1 MLRKSIEVLLGE
13 MDGKLSGYAAMLN
26 YRYMNLCVE
35 AEAAALVP
43 ITVTDIEGNV
53 YNIEQVAD
61 CMQPNQFAFEI
72 VPRRMP
78 MLPFIQKGI
87 AETHPEFKQEVII
100 PKDEDRFYMS
110 GTVDYDSE
118 RHILCTMPEVDDER
132 YKLLTET
139 VKALYDEC
147 MVEVDKI
154 KTKYT
159 QMLADRSKDL
169 PEDEADEAKTE
180 QEKLLNLYSETIKNY
195 RDNKEKEIEEAHN
208 TWLADEAEKHLKQ
221 MREKRG

>member
-35 AEAAALVP
+35 AEPAALVP
-43 ITVTDIEGNV
+43 LTVTDIEGNV
-53 YNIEQVAD
+53 YNIEEVAD

-72 VPRRMP
+72 VPHRMA

-87 AETHPEFKQEVII
+87 AETHPEFKQEVIV
-100 PKDEDRFYMS
+100 PKDDDRFFMS
-110 GTVDYDSE
+110 GTADYDAE

-154 KTKYT
+154 KAKYT
-159 QMLADRSKDL
+159 QMLADRSKEL

-180 QEKLLNLYSETIKNY
+180 QEKLLDQYSELCKSY
-195 RDNKEKEIEEAHN
+195 RDNKEKKIEEGHKR
-208 TWLADEAEKHLKQ
+208 WLADEADKQLKRI
-221 MREKRG
+221 RELRN

>member
-1 MLRKSIEVLLGE
+1 MLRKSIEVLLDE

-35 AEAAALVP
+35 AEPAALVP

-53 YNIEQVAD
+53 YNIEEVAD

-87 AETHPEFKQEVII
+87 AESHPEFKQEVII
-100 PKDEDRFYMS
+100 PKDEDRFFMS

>member
-35 AEAAALVP
+35 AEPAALVSL
-43 ITVTDIEGNV
+43 TVTDIEGNV
-53 YNIEQVAD
+53 YNIEEVAD

-139 VKALYDEC
+139 VKALYDDC

-154 KTKYT
+154 KAKYT

-180 QEKLLNLYSETIKNY
+180 QEKLLNQYSEAIKNY

-221 MREKRG
+221 MREQRG

>member
-1 MLRKSIEVLLGE
+1 MLRKSIEVLLDE

-87 AETHPEFKQEVII
+87 AESHPEFKQEVII

-154 KTKYT
+154 KAKYT

-221 MREKRG
+221 MREQRG

>member
-1 MLRKSIEVLLGE
+1 MGE

-180 QEKLLNLYSETIKNY
+180 QEKLLNQYSEAIKNY
-195 RDNKEKEIEEAHN
+195 RDNKEKEIEDAHN
-208 TWLADEAEKHLKQ
+208 NWVADEAEKHLKQ
-221 MREKRG
+221 MREQRG

>member
-43 ITVTDIEGNV
+43 ITITDIEGNV
-53 YNIEQVAD
+53 YNIEEVAD

-100 PKDEDRFYMS
+100 PKDEDRFFMS

-159 QMLADRSKDL
+159 QMLADKSKDL
-169 PEDEADEAKTE
+169 PKDEADEAKTE
-180 QEKLLNLYSETIKNY
+180 QEKLMNQYSEICKTY

-208 TWLADEAEKHLKQ
+208 NWVADEAEKHLKQ

>member
-1 MLRKSIEVLLGE
+1 
-13 MDGKLSGYAAMLN
+13 
-26 YRYMNLCVE
+26 
-35 AEAAALVP
+35 
-43 ITVTDIEGNV
+43 
-53 YNIEQVAD
+53 
-61 CMQPNQFAFEI
+61 
-72 VPRRMP
+72 MP
-78 MLPFIQKGI
+78 MLPYIQKGI

-139 VKALYDEC
+139 VKALYDDC

-154 KTKYT
+154 KAKYT

-180 QEKLLNLYSETIKNY
+180 QEKLLNQYSEAIKNY

-221 MREKRG
+221 MREQRG

>member
-1 MLRKSIEVLLGE
+1 MLRRSIEVLLGE

-35 AEAAALVP
+35 AEAAALVSL
-43 ITVTDIEGNV
+43 TVTDIEGNV
-53 YNIEQVAD
+53 YNIEEVAD

-87 AETHPEFKQEVII
+87 AESHPEFKQEVII

-154 KTKYT
+154 KAKYT
-159 QMLADRSKDL
+159 QMLADRSKEL

-180 QEKLLNLYSETIKNY
+180 QEKLLDQYSELCKSY

>member
-1 MLRKSIEVLLGE
+1 MGE

-43 ITVTDIEGNV
+43 ITITDIEGNV
-53 YNIEQVAD
+53 YNIEEVAD

-100 PKDEDRFYMS
+100 PKDEDRFFMS

-118 RHILCTMPEVDDER
+118 RHVLCTMPEVDDER

-159 QMLADRSKDL
+159 QMLADKSKDL
-169 PEDEADEAKTE
+169 PKDEADEAKTE
-180 QEKLLNLYSETIKNY
+180 QEKLMNQYSEICKTY
-195 RDNKEKEIEEAHN
+195 RDNKEKEIEDAHN
-208 TWLADEAEKHLKQ
+208 NWVADEAEKHLKQ

>member
-43 ITVTDIEGNV
+43 ITITDIEGNV
-53 YNIEQVAD
+53 YRIEEVAD

-100 PKDEDRFYMS
+100 PKDEDRFFMS

-159 QMLADRSKDL
+159 QMLADKSKDL
-169 PEDEADEAKTE
+169 PKDEADEAKTE
-180 QEKLLNLYSETIKNY
+180 QEKLMNQYSEICKTY
-195 RDNKEKEIEEAHN
+195 RDNKEKEIEDAHN
-208 TWLADEAEKHLKQ
+208 NWVADEAEKHLKQ

>member
-1 MLRKSIEVLLGE
+1 MVRKSIEVLLGE

-43 ITVTDIEGNV
+43 ITITDIEGNV
-53 YNIEQVAD
+53 YNIEEVAD

-100 PKDEDRFYMS
+100 PKDEDRFFMS

-159 QMLADRSKDL
+159 QMLADKSKDL
-169 PEDEADEAKTE
+169 PKDEADEAKTE
-180 QEKLLNLYSETIKNY
+180 QEKLMNQYSEICKTY
-195 RDNKEKEIEEAHN
+195 RDNKEKEIEDAHN
-208 TWLADEAEKHLKQ
+208 NWVADEAEKHLKQ

>member
-1 MLRKSIEVLLGE
+1 

-43 ITVTDIEGNV
+43 ITITDIEGNV
-53 YNIEQVAD
+53 YNIEEVAD

-159 QMLADRSKDL
+159 QMLADKSKDL
-169 PEDEADEAKTE
+169 PKDEADEAKTE
-180 QEKLLNLYSETIKNY
+180 QEKLMNQYSEICKTY
-195 RDNKEKEIEEAHN
+195 RDNKEKEIEDAHN
-208 TWLADEAEKHLKQ
+208 NWVADEAEKHLKQ
-221 MREKRG
+221 MREQRG

>member
-1 MLRKSIEVLLGE
+1 MLRKSIEVLLDE

-87 AETHPEFKQEVII
+87 AESHPEFKQEVII

>member
-1 MLRKSIEVLLGE
+1 MGE

-43 ITVTDIEGNV
+43 ITITDIEGNV
-53 YNIEQVAD
+53 YNIEEVAD

-100 PKDEDRFYMS
+100 PKDEDRFFMS

-159 QMLADRSKDL
+159 QMLADKSKDL
-169 PEDEADEAKTE
+169 PKDEADEAKTE
-180 QEKLLNLYSETIKNY
+180 QEKLMNQYSEICKTY

-208 TWLADEAEKHLKQ
+208 NWVADEAEKHLKQ

>member
-1 MLRKSIEVLLGE
+1 M
-13 MDGKLSGYAAMLN
+13 SGYAAILN

-139 VKALYDEC
+139 VKALYDDC

-154 KTKYT
+154 KAKYT

-180 QEKLLNLYSETIKNY
+180 QEKLLNQYSEAIKNY
-195 RDNKEKEIEEAHN
+195 RDNKVKEIEDAHN
-208 TWLADEAEKHLKQ
+208 NWVADEAEKHLKQ
-221 MREKRG
+221 MREQRG

>member
-35 AEAAALVP
+35 AEPAALVSL
-43 ITVTDIEGNV
+43 TVTDIEGNV
-53 YNIEQVAD
+53 YNIEEVAD

-72 VPRRMP
+72 VPRHMA

-87 AETHPEFKQEVII
+87 AESHPEFKQEVIV
-100 PKDEDRFYMS
+100 PKDEDHFYMS
-110 GTVDYDSE
+110 GTVDYDAE

-139 VKALYDEC
+139 VKALYDDC

-154 KTKYT
+154 KAKYT

-180 QEKLLNLYSETIKNY
+180 QEKLLNQYSEAIKNY

-208 TWLADEAEKHLKQ
+208 TWLADEAEKHLKR
-221 MREKRG
+221 MREQRG

>member
-1 MLRKSIEVLLGE
+1 MGE

-43 ITVTDIEGNV
+43 ITITDIEGNV
-53 YNIEQVAD
+53 YNIEEVAD

-159 QMLADRSKDL
+159 QMLADKSKDL
-169 PEDEADEAKTE
+169 PKDEADEAKTE
-180 QEKLLNLYSETIKNY
+180 QEKLMNQYSEICKTY

-221 MREKRG
+221 MREQRG

>member
-1 MLRKSIEVLLGE
+1 MLRRSIEVLLDE
-13 MDGKLSGYAAMLN
+13 MDGKLSGYAALLN

-87 AETHPEFKQEVII
+87 AESHPEFKQEVII

-139 VKALYDEC
+139 VKALYDDC

-154 KTKYT
+154 KAKYT

-180 QEKLLNLYSETIKNY
+180 QEKLLNQYSEAIKNY
-195 RDNKEKEIEEAHN
+195 RDNKEKEIEDAHN
-208 TWLADEAEKHLKQ
+208 NWVADEAEKHLKQ
-221 MREKRG
+221 MREQRG

>member
-43 ITVTDIEGNV
+43 ITITDIEGNV
-53 YNIEQVAD
+53 YNIEEVAD

-159 QMLADRSKDL
+159 QMLADKSKDL
-169 PEDEADEAKTE
+169 PKDEADEAKTE
-180 QEKLLNLYSETIKNY
+180 QEKLMNQYSEICKTY
-195 RDNKEKEIEEAHN
+195 RDNKEKEIEDAHN
-208 TWLADEAEKHLKQ
+208 NWVADEAEKHLKQ
-221 MREKRG
+221 MREQRG

>member
-43 ITVTDIEGNV
+43 ITITDIEGNV
-53 YNIEQVAD
+53 YNIEEVAD

-159 QMLADRSKDL
+159 QMLADKSKDL
-169 PEDEADEAKTE
+169 PKDEADEAKTE
-180 QEKLLNLYSETIKNY
+180 QEKLMNQYSEICKTY
-195 RDNKEKEIEEAHN
+195 RDNKEKEIEDAHN
-208 TWLADEAEKHLKQ
+208 NWVADEAEKHLKL
-221 MREKRG
+221 MREQRG

>member
-35 AEAAALVP
+35 AEAAALVSL
-43 ITVTDIEGNV
+43 TVTDIEGNV
-53 YNIEQVAD
+53 YNIEEVAD

-100 PKDEDRFYMS
+100 PKDEDRFFMS

-159 QMLADRSKDL
+159 QMLADKSKDL
-169 PEDEADEAKTE
+169 PKDEADEAKTE
-180 QEKLLNLYSETIKNY
+180 QEKLMNQYSEICKTY
-195 RDNKEKEIEEAHN
+195 RDNKEKEIEDAHN
-208 TWLADEAEKHLKQ
+208 NWVADEAEKHLKQ
-221 MREKRG
+221 MREQRG

>member
-43 ITVTDIEGNV
+43 ITITDIEGNV
-53 YNIEQVAD
+53 YNIEEVAD

-154 KTKYT
+154 KAKYT

-169 PEDEADEAKTE
+169 PKDEADEAKTE
-180 QEKLLNLYSETIKNY
+180 QEKLMNQYSEICKTY
-195 RDNKEKEIEEAHN
+195 RDNKEKEIEDAHN
-208 TWLADEAEKHLKQ
+208 NWVADEAEKHLKQ
-221 MREKRG
+221 MREQRG

>member
-1 MLRKSIEVLLGE
+1 MGE

-180 QEKLLNLYSETIKNY
+180 QEKLLNQYSEAIKNY

>member
-159 QMLADRSKDL
+159 QMLADKSKDL
-169 PEDEADEAKTE
+169 PKDEADEAKTE
-180 QEKLLNLYSETIKNY
+180 QEKLMNQYSEICKTY
-195 RDNKEKEIEEAHN
+195 RDNKEKEIEDAHN
-208 TWLADEAEKHLKQ
+208 NWVADEAEKHLKQ
-221 MREKRG
+221 MREQRG

>member
-1 MLRKSIEVLLGE
+1 M
-13 MDGKLSGYAAMLN
+13 SGYAAMLN

-43 ITVTDIEGNV
+43 ITITDIEGNV
-53 YNIEQVAD
+53 YNIEEVAD

-100 PKDEDRFYMS
+100 PKDEDRFFMS

-159 QMLADRSKDL
+159 QMLADKSKDL
-169 PEDEADEAKTE
+169 PKDEADEAKTE
-180 QEKLLNLYSETIKNY
+180 QEKLMNQYSEICKTY
-195 RDNKEKEIEEAHN
+195 RDNKEKEIEDAHN
-208 TWLADEAEKHLKQ
+208 NWVADEAEKHLKQ

>member
-1 MLRKSIEVLLGE
+1 MGE

-43 ITVTDIEGNV
+43 ITITDIEGNV
-53 YNIEQVAD
+53 YNIEEVAD

-159 QMLADRSKDL
+159 QMLADKSKDL
-169 PEDEADEAKTE
+169 PKDEADEAKTE
-180 QEKLLNLYSETIKNY
+180 QEKLMNQYSEICKTY
-195 RDNKEKEIEEAHN
+195 RDNKEKEIEDAHN
-208 TWLADEAEKHLKQ
+208 NWVADEAEKHLKQ
-221 MREKRG
+221 MREQRG

>member
-1 MLRKSIEVLLGE
+1 MLRRSIEVLLGE

-35 AEAAALVP
+35 AEAAALVSL
-43 ITVTDIEGNV
+43 TVTDIEGNV
-53 YNIEQVAD
+53 YNIEEVAD

-87 AETHPEFKQEVII
+87 AESHPEFKQEVII
-100 PKDEDRFYMS
+100 PKDEDRFFMS

-154 KTKYT
+154 KAKYT
-159 QMLADRSKDL
+159 QMLADRSKEL

-180 QEKLLNLYSETIKNY
+180 QEKLLDQYSELCKSY

>member
-43 ITVTDIEGNV
+43 ITITDIEGNV
-53 YNIEQVAD
+53 YNIEEVAD

-100 PKDEDRFYMS
+100 PKDEDRFFMS

-159 QMLADRSKDL
+159 QMLADKSKDL
-169 PEDEADEAKTE
+169 PKDEADEAKTE
-180 QEKLLNLYSETIKNY
+180 QEKLMNQYSEICKTY
-195 RDNKEKEIEEAHN
+195 RDNKEKEIEDAHN
-208 TWLADEAEKHLKQ
+208 NWVADEAEKHLKQ
-221 MREKRG
+221 MREQRG

>member
-43 ITVTDIEGNV
+43 ITITDIEGNV
-53 YNIEQVAD
+53 YNIEEVAD

-100 PKDEDRFYMS
+100 PKDEDRFFMS

-159 QMLADRSKDL
+159 QMLADKSKDL
-169 PEDEADEAKTE
+169 PKDEADEAKTE
-180 QEKLLNLYSETIKNY
+180 QEKLMNQYSEICKTY
-195 RDNKEKEIEEAHN
+195 RDNKEKEIEDAHN
-208 TWLADEAEKHLKQ
+208 NWVADEAEKHLKQ

>member
-1 MLRKSIEVLLGE
+1 MGE

-43 ITVTDIEGNV
+43 ITITDIEGNV
-53 YNIEQVAD
+53 YNIEEVAD

-159 QMLADRSKDL
+159 QMLADKSKDL
-169 PEDEADEAKTE
+169 PKDEADEAKTE
-180 QEKLLNLYSETIKNY
+180 QEKLMNQYSEICKTY
-195 RDNKEKEIEEAHN
+195 RDNKEKEIEDAHN
-208 TWLADEAEKHLKQ
+208 NWVADEAEKHLKQ

>member
-1 MLRKSIEVLLGE
+1 MLRRSIEVLLGE

-35 AEAAALVP
+35 AEAAALVSL
-43 ITVTDIEGNV
+43 TVTDIEGNV
-53 YNIEQVAD
+53 YNIEEVAD

-154 KTKYT
+154 KAKYT
-159 QMLADRSKDL
+159 QMLADRSKEL

-180 QEKLLNLYSETIKNY
+180 QEKLLDQYSEAIKNY

-208 TWLADEAEKHLKQ
+208 NWVADEAEKHLKQ

>member
-43 ITVTDIEGNV
+43 ITITDIEGNV
-53 YNIEQVAD
+53 YNIEEVAD

-159 QMLADRSKDL
+159 QMLADKSKDL
-169 PEDEADEAKTE
+169 PKDEADEAKTE
-180 QEKLLNLYSETIKNY
+180 QEKLMNQYSEICKTY
-195 RDNKEKEIEEAHN
+195 RDNKEKEIEDAHN
-208 TWLADEAEKHLKQ
+208 NWVADEAEKHLKQ

>member
-43 ITVTDIEGNV
+43 ITITDIEGNV
-53 YNIEQVAD
+53 YNIEEVAD

-100 PKDEDRFYMS
+100 PKDEDRFFMS

-159 QMLADRSKDL
+159 QMLADKSKDL
-169 PEDEADEAKTE
+169 PKDEADEAKTE
-180 QEKLLNLYSETIKNY
+180 QEKLMNQYSEICKTY
-195 RDNKEKEIEEAHN
+195 RDNKEKEIEDAHN
-208 TWLADEAEKHLKQ
+208 NWVADEAEKHLKQ
-221 MREKRG
+221 MRDKRG

>member
-1 MLRKSIEVLLGE
+1 MGE

-43 ITVTDIEGNV
+43 ITITDIEGNV
-53 YNIEQVAD
+53 YNIEEVAD

-159 QMLADRSKDL
+159 QMLADKSKDL
-169 PEDEADEAKTE
+169 PKDEADEAKTE
-180 QEKLLNLYSETIKNY
+180 QEKLMNQYSEICKTY

>member
-1 MLRKSIEVLLGE
+1 M
-13 MDGKLSGYAAMLN
+13 SGYAAMLN

-35 AEAAALVP
+35 AEAAALVSL
-43 ITVTDIEGNV
+43 TVTDIEGNV
-53 YNIEQVAD
+53 YNIEEVAD

-154 KTKYT
+154 KAKYT
-159 QMLADRSKDL
+159 QMLADRSKEL

-180 QEKLLNLYSETIKNY
+180 QEKLLDQYSELCKSY

>member
-1 MLRKSIEVLLGE
+1 MGE

-43 ITVTDIEGNV
+43 ITITDIEGNV
-53 YNIEQVAD
+53 YNIEEVAD

-100 PKDEDRFYMS
+100 PKDEDRFFMS

-159 QMLADRSKDL
+159 QMLADKSKDL
-169 PEDEADEAKTE
+169 PKDEADEAKTE
-180 QEKLLNLYSETIKNY
+180 QEKLMNQYSEICKTY
-195 RDNKEKEIEEAHN
+195 RDNKEKEIEDAHN
-208 TWLADEAEKHLKQ
+208 NWVADEAEKHLKQ
-221 MREKRG
+221 MREQRG

>member
-43 ITVTDIEGNV
+43 ITITDIEGNV
-53 YNIEQVAD
+53 YNIEEVAD

-100 PKDEDRFYMS
+100 PKDEDRFFMS

-159 QMLADRSKDL
+159 QMLADKSKDL
-169 PEDEADEAKTE
+169 PKDEADEAKTE
-180 QEKLLNLYSETIKNY
+180 QEKLMNQYSEICKTY

-208 TWLADEAEKHLKQ
+208 NWVADEAEKHLKQ
-221 MREKRG
+221 MREQRG